1 MAMETMRTLLVDEDE
16 DLRRQL
22 WALLSMYGTF
32 SLVGTA
38 GTTEEGKDF
47 VQEHEVDV
55 VFINYQ
61 PADAMHSST
70 GDYLAML
77 IAQSEPDVQV
87 VLYSDSTDEAYR
99 ACRSQCS
106 GFLLTPFDPLELQ
119 TLVNRLVY
127 VHDLQLT
134 KRESLNRSIMIR
146 TRSGYQL
153 TRLSDILFV
162 ERRNRANVIVTEGG
176 AEVVLQG
183 YTMNEIE
190 HLLEGSGFYRCYQS
204 FIVNLS
210 KVAFVRADS
219 ASKNY
224 AIQFNGYDGEILLSR
239 NKYGELIG
247 LLKERYARINL

>member
-1 MAMETMRTLLVDEDE
+1 
-16 DLRRQL
+16 
-22 WALLSMYGTF
+22 
-32 SLVGTA
+32 
-38 GTTEEGKDF
+38 
-47 VQEHEVDV
+47 
-55 VFINYQ
+55 
-61 PADAMHSST
+61 
-70 GDYLAML
+70 
-77 IAQSEPDVQV
+77 
-87 VLYSDSTDEAYR
+87 
-99 ACRSQCS
+99 
-106 GFLLTPFDPLELQ
+106 
-119 TLVNRLVY
+119 
-127 VHDLQLT
+127 
-134 KRESLNRSIMIR
+134 MIR